1 MDLLSSLCPRDACR
15 SGEPTASLD
24 GNADETGHSA
34 EQGHG
39 QGQGQG
45 QGQATSGRRDVELA
59 NGGQREGY
67 GKSNEG

>member
-1 MDLLSSLCPRDACR
+1 MEMDLLSSLCPRDACR

-45 QGQATSGRRDVELA
+45 QGNSGRSDVEQA
-59 NGGQREGY
+59 KGVNEREG
-67 GKSNEG
+67 KFSES